1 MKFYETY
8 TYPHHGFS
16 LQETHGV
23 SIRNSGVIVP
33 LQIPF
38 WKRVLDIA
46 ISLTCI
52 AFIFPLVFLVVALF
66 IKMVSRRG
74 PVLFRQKRVGVG
86 GKPFTLLKFRTMH
99 SGDNATMHDAHIKI
113 LMDSNAPMV
122 KLEDYPRIIPLGKVL
137 RASGID
143 ELPQLFNVLC
153 GDMSIVGPRP
163 CIPYEQAKYLP
174 WHHQRLDVPPGLTGL
189 WQVSGKNRLTFQQ
202 MMRLD
207 IAYVRNI
214 SLWMDIKIIVKTPLA
229 ILQQVGDVV
238 RKKILGIRSDTLIS
252 RTFTATTDAVQ
263 GVRYVPVANRR
274 ITTPKISLWTKN

>member
-238 RKKILGIRSDTLIS
+238 SKKIIGMRSDALIS
-252 RTFTATTDAVQ
+252 RTFSVTTDAVQ
-263 GVRYVPVANRR
+263 GGRYVSVASRR
-274 ITTPKISLWTKN
+274 ITTQKISL

>member
-1 MKFYETY
+1 M
-8 TYPHHGFS
+8 
-16 LQETHGV
+16 
-23 SIRNSGVIVP
+23 
-33 LQIPF
+33 PF

-46 ISLTCI
+46 ISLSCI

-238 RKKILGIRSDTLIS
+238 SKKIIGMRSDALIS
-252 RTFTATTDAVQ
+252 RTFSVTTDAVQ
-263 GVRYVPVANRR
+263 GGRYVSVASRR
-274 ITTPKISLWTKN
+274 ITTQKISL